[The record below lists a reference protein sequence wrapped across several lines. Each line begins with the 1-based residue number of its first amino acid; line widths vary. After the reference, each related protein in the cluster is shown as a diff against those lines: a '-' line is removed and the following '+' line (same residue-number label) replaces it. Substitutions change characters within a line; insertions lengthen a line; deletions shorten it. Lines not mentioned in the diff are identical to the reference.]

1 MIFNYYK
8 NKFLIKIGII
18 LLFFIAIIAFIII
31 PALAEI
37 YRVNQEI
44 SAERTKLERKLALGL
59 NIKKII
65 KDLEEIEETIR
76 YLDDVLIDKNQ
87 ELAFINNLEVLS
99 SQYGLKIEINSDFTG
114 VDLGA
119 NIAQVEIQALVSG
132 NYKQI
137 LRFLN
142 GIEKQKNYFNFKII
156 TFSKNKRAGS
166 SEVQVQLIGNAYF
179 KK

>member
-1 MIFNYYK
+1 M
-8 NKFLIKIGII
+8 
-18 LLFFIAIIAFIII
+18 
-31 PALAEI
+31 
-37 YRVNQEI
+37 
-44 SAERTKLERKLALGL
+44 
-59 NIKKII
+59 
-65 KDLEEIEETIR
+65 
-76 YLDDVLIDKNQ
+76 
-87 ELAFINNLEVLS
+87 S

>member
-1 MIFNYYK
+1 MFFNYYK

-65 KDLEEIEETIR
+65 KDLEEIEET
-76 YLDDVLIDKNQ
+76 VK
-87 ELAFINNLEVLS
+87 
-99 SQYGLKIEINSDFTG
+99 
-114 VDLGA
+114 
-119 NIAQVEIQALVSG
+119 
-132 NYKQI
+132 
-137 LRFLN
+137 
-142 GIEKQKNYFNFKII
+142 
-156 TFSKNKRAGS
+156 
-166 SEVQVQLIGNAYF
+166 
-179 KK
+179 